1 MKKKVI
7 KFWAG
12 FCGPC
17 RIYSKK
23 FDKVKQQYK
32 DQVDFQEVDVEQADK
47 ELLDQYNVQAIPT
60 TVFIHS
66 DKHKEVVPGIIPTE
80 EIINKINK

>member
-17 RIYSKK
+17 KIYGKT

-32 DQVDFQEVDVEQADK
+32 DHANFEEVNVEEADR
-47 ELLDQYNVQAIPT
+47 ELLDQYNIQAVPT

-66 DKHKEVVPGIIPTE
+66 DQDEEVVPGVIPTE
-80 EIINKINK
+80 EIIKKINK